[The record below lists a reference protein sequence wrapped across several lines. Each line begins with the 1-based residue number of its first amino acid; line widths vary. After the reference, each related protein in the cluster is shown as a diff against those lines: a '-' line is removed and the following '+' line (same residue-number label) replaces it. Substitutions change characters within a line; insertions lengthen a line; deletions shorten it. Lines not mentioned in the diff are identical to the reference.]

1 MFVSWRNISQAVLFL
16 HFLHLVCEGIW
27 KNDDNPKYWLSHKG
41 KYLFYING
49 NEYLSKKYLDWLYV
63 QIFKSMALPT
73 CCLSSQCLS
82 GFIMSDYWSSVF
94 PTPSIDH
101 INSSSLPTQSLKY
114 FDKIFQ
120 NIFASTKNC
129 RKSNHQNLL
138 FSQEN
143 SKLSLK
149 TFLMFPDI

>member
-1 MFVSWRNISQAVLFL
+1 MKKYIPNRSVFTFSPSCLWRDLKKWWQSQILAQSQRKISFL
-16 HFLHLVCEGIW
+16 HKRKWIFIQKISRLT
-27 KNDDNPKYWLSHKG
+27 
-41 KYLFYING
+41 
-49 NEYLSKKYLDWLYV
+49 YV

-73 CCLSSQCLS
+73 YCLSSQGLS

-101 INSSSLPTQSLKY
+101 ISSSSLPTQSLNY

-143 SKLSLK
+143 SKLSPK